1 MATRAPTQESL
12 RPDGPTAGAEPAGAE
27 PSGAQPAA
35 VVAPHAAKALSRA
48 LFLRLRAEPDG
59 SAGHEQV
66 RTALIEMNLSL
77 VRFVARRFRGRP
89 EEWDDIV
96 QVGTIGLIKAVD
108 RFDVG
113 RNVEFSTF
121 AIPYIGGEIKRFFRD
136 TSWAVHV
143 PRSLQEQRIDLA
155 RARDALTGRQGRDP
169 TTAELAAYMQRPVAQ
184 VVEVMMASNGYS
196 AECLDAAGGTGHADD
211 HALALTA
218 RLGVSDPAL
227 ENVENVHALKGL
239 LGRLDPQEQ
248 TLVRLRFG
256 HGLTQTQIGAR
267 LGVSQMQVSRLL
279 NRVLAGLREGILTD
293 APGDGT

>member
-1 MATRAPTQESL
+1 MVTCAPTHDPL
-12 RPDGPTAGAEPAGAE
+12 RPGDPSPGPVGA
-27 PSGAQPAA
+27 
-35 VVAPHAAKALSRA
+35 VTPHAAKALSRE
-48 LFLRLRAEPDG
+48 LFTRLRAEEEG
-59 SAGHEQV
+59 TARYQQV

-77 VRFVARRFRGRP
+77 VRFIARRFRGRP

-108 RFDVG
+108 RFDVA

-155 RARDALTGRQGRDP
+155 RARDTLTGRQGRDP
-169 TTAELAAYMQRPVAQ
+169 TIAELAAHMQRSVEQ
-184 VVEVMMASNGYS
+184 VIEVMVASNGYS
-196 AECLDAAGGTGHADD
+196 TECLDAAGGTGHSDD

-227 ENVENVHALKGL
+227 ENIENVHALKAL
-239 LGRLDPQEQ
+239 LGRLNAQEQ
-248 TLVRLRFG
+248 ALVRLRFG
-256 HGLTQTQIGAR
+256 HGMTQTQIGAK

-279 NRVLAGLREGILTD
+279 TRVLTALREGMLAD
-293 APGDGT
+293 APCDDA